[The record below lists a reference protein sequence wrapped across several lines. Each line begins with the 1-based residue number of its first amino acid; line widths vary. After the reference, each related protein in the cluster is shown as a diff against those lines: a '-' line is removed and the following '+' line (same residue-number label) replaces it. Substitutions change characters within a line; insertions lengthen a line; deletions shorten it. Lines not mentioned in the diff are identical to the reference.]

1 MDYKKF
7 SEDLMKKFLALACSL
22 FILSS
27 PVFCQS
33 NEDDEDRFV
42 INDSKMN
49 EPGDQFINLGLMV
62 TFPLNFGGSFPLY
75 RDGNITTGGAGTL
88 GYHRFIT
95 SNVALGLDVS
105 FGYNPTIGEN
115 IFTYVPFV
123 FCLTY
128 QPGYKQFE
136 FPITMGVGFASENY
150 LNHTYFPGLIVKPQA
165 GVFYRINPS
174 WSFGVKGEFMY
185 MPQWYNDS
193 SKNDYGNFASTVIAA
208 RYHF

>member
-42 INDSKMN
+42 INDYKMN

-123 FCLTY
+123 FCLQY
-128 QPGYKQFE
+128 CCHK
-136 FPITMGVGFASENY
+136 VRCA
-150 LNHTYFPGLIVKPQA
+150 
-165 GVFYRINPS
+165 
-174 WSFGVKGEFMY
+174 
-185 MPQWYNDS
+185 
-193 SKNDYGNFASTVIAA
+193 
-208 RYHF
+208 